1 MGWLSLALM
10 TGALVALRDALVKRG
25 SARTDEY
32 ETILVLS
39 GATAA
44 ALFIALLFLGFPPIG
59 RGLPLAIVGSAL
71 PNVFAYLLLAKAV
84 KHSDLSLVAPL
95 LGLTP
100 LFLLATTP
108 LILGER
114 PQAIGFAGVLLIVL
128 GAYLLNAHD
137 FRHGPLEPFRAL
149 LRDRGAR
156 MMLGVAFIWSIS
168 SNYDRIG
175 VEATSPL
182 AWPVVVHSFMA
193 LVLLPVVIWRRS
205 RPDRVRPREPSIV
218 ISLDGLATGWWSRQT
233 ARAPLILLLAGM
245 VNAVQSFTHMTA
257 ITMTM
262 VPYVVAVKRSSLL
275 FSVGLGRVMFGE
287 RRIRQRALGASI
299 ILAGV
304 IVFAL
309 ARP

>member
-1 MGWLSLALM
+1 MGWLALALA

-32 ETILVLS
+32 ETILILS
-39 GATAA
+39 GTTAA
-44 ALFIALLFLGFPPIG
+44 ALFVALLFIGFPEPG
-59 RGLPLAIVGSAL
+59 PRLPLAIVGSAV
-71 PNVFAYLLLAKAV
+71 PNVFAYLLLARAV

-100 LFLLATTP
+100 LFLLGTTP

-114 PQAIGFAGVLLIVL
+114 PQALGFAGVVLIVL
-128 GAYLLNAHD
+128 GAYLLNARD

-156 MMLGVAFIWSIS
+156 LMLGVAFIWSITA
-168 SNYDRIG
+168 NYDRIG
-175 VEATSPL
+175 VQATSPL
-182 AWPVVVHSFMA
+182 TWPLVVHAFVA

-205 RPDRVRPREPSIV
+205 RARSDGPRKRAFTLSI
-218 ISLDGLATGWWSRQT
+218 DGYVPGWWLRQA
-233 ARAPLILLLAGM
+233 ARAPLILLLAGA

-257 ITMTM
+257 ITLTM
-262 VPYVVAVKRSSLL
+262 VPYVVAVKRTSLL

-287 RRIRQRALGASI
+287 GRIRERALGASI

-309 ARP
+309 GRP